1 MAQHSRVG
9 VFLFF
14 KRKRIVGLS
23 FRQFI
28 YIALL
33 SLLVMFGVKQCSQQ
47 VLSPYFSKETV
58 TESRL
63 QYQKSQE
70 ARVKQNVDSVLRKL
84 LGKDTFD
91 TSVVMFF
98 KEDYVQQNIVERD
111 PKHATESFSEE
122 INHDFQ
128 RLRKEA
134 LANRTPI
141 DAVDLLAV
149 DGKLPGMIDLG
160 SSNVVKE
167 AMPGFPVLTEPFKAD
182 PDPVTTDTDVAP
194 SLTNDSGKDVM
205 DPNDKG
211 SDSSK
216 RKMEQSKLYFNEKVT
231 QTTKPGNRV
240 ERMVVNVIVDQDQ
253 IKVLELSK
261 EQLETLISDVASL
274 DRARGDE
281 LHVAYL
287 PFVEKSFGLAPFYAK
302 NRKAITVFV
311 AIFDKIWIGIL
322 GLILLSI
329 IIGLGY
335 WGYSVFRKK
344 MLERARLA
352 QEEKERRLAQDLA
365 KEKEKKEGVDLRR
378 KAVVSLAQSRP
389 NDVAMLILNWID
401 AFEGEEKRNAPGT

>member
-1 MAQHSRVG
+1 M
-9 VFLFF
+9 
-14 KRKRIVGLS
+14 GLS

-33 SLLVMFGVKQCSQQ
+33 SFLAIFGVKQCSQQ
-47 VLSPYFSKETV
+47 LLSPYFSKEIV

-70 ARVKQNVDSVLRKL
+70 ARVKHNVDSVLRKL

-91 TSVVMFF
+91 TSVVVFF

-111 PKHATESFSEE
+111 PKQATETFSEE
-122 INHDFQ
+122 ITYDFQ
-128 RLRKEA
+128 RLRKDA
-134 LANRTPI
+134 FANRSPI

-160 SSNVVKE
+160 SGNVVKE
-167 AMPGFPVLTEPFKAD
+167 AMPGFPVLTEPFQAD
-182 PDPVTTDTDVAP
+182 FEPDKEDTSS
-194 SLTNDSGKDVM
+194 SLANDSAKDAM
-205 DPNDKG
+205 EPNEKG
-211 SDSSK
+211 VDSSK
-216 RKMEQSKLYFNEKVT
+216 RKREESKLYFNEKVT

-253 IKVLELSK
+253 IKVLEVSK
-261 EQLETLISDVASL
+261 EQLETLISDVVSL

-281 LHVAYL
+281 LHVTYL

-302 NRKAITVFV
+302 NRKVITLFV
-311 AIFDKIWIGIL
+311 AIFDKAWVWVL
-322 GLILLSI
+322 GAILLSI
-329 IIGLGY
+329 FMGLGY
-335 WGYSVFRKK
+335 WVYRVFRRK
-344 MLERARLA
+344 MVERARLA

-378 KAVVSLAQSRP
+378 KAVVALAQSRP
-389 NDVAMLILNWID
+389 NDVAMLILNWIE
-401 AFEGEEKRNAPGT
+401 AFEGEEKKKNAPGT